1 MSKLVWDLTGER
13 LYETGSDR
21 CVLYKQ
27 SADGT
32 YPKGVAWNG
41 FTGFTESPSGAEPTK
56 LYANNGIYLTLTSVE
71 EFGGTLTAY
80 MFPDEFGECDG
91 SAEPLPGVSVGQ
103 QKRSP
108 FGLCYRTLIGNDTEG
123 EKHGYKLHII
133 YGAKV
138 SPSER
143 AYQTVNDSPEAT
155 EMSWEINTTPV
166 SVEGY
171 DPTSLIT
178 VDSTKVDPAKLKELE
193 DILYGTAE
201 EEAHLPLPSEVFT
214 ILKKE

>member
-1 MSKLVWDLTGER
+1 MAKLVWDQTGER

-27 SADGT
+27 SADGS

-41 FTGFTESPSGAEPTK
+41 FTGLTESPSGAEPTK
-56 LYANNGIYLTLTSVE
+56 LYANNGVYLTLTSVE
-71 EFGGTLTAY
+71 EFGATLTAY
-80 MFPDEFGECDG
+80 MYPDEFGECDG
-91 SAEPLPGVSVGQ
+91 SAEPVAGVSVGQ

-123 EKHGYKLHII
+123 EKHGYKLHMI

-138 SPSER
+138 SPSEK

-166 SVEGY
+166 AVEGY
-171 DPTSLIT
+171 DPTALIT
-178 VDSTKVDPAKLKELE
+178 VDSTKVDSAKLKALE
-193 DILYGTAE
+193 DILYGSAT
-201 EEAHLPLPSEVFT
+201 EEARLPLPDEIFT
-214 ILKKE
+214 ILKNA

>member
-1 MSKLVWDLTGER
+1 MAKLVWDQTGKR

-27 SADGT
+27 SADGS

-41 FTGFTESPSGAEPTK
+41 FTGLTESPSGAEPTK
-56 LYANNGIYLTLTSVE
+56 LYANNGVYVTLTSAE
-71 EFGGTLTAY
+71 EFGATLTSY

-91 SAEPLPGVSVGQ
+91 SAEPIPGVSVGQ

-123 EKHGYKLHII
+123 ESHGYKLHMI

-138 SPSER
+138 SPSEK

-166 SVEGY
+166 QVEGY
-171 DPTSLIT
+171 EPTALIT
-178 VDSTKVDPAKLKELE
+178 VDSTKVDSTKLKALE
-193 DILYGTAE
+193 DILYGSTT
-201 EEAHLPLPSEVFT
+201 EEARLPLPDEIFT
-214 ILKKE
+214 ILKNA